1 MDRFGVLVSL
11 TLQIY
16 VFTIEKWYGDL
27 KAHKRCLLVAGWKPG
42 DPLPGIPAM
51 PPGWKPGDPIPLPGS
66 AAAQAGPPA
75 QAPAAQPAAPSAQP
89 EAGSLQKPPPPRP
102 LLQRPVFDV
111 DFLMLGEDNEA
122 VEEDFSSEEDS
133 DE

>member
-1 MDRFGVLVSL
+1 MGLYDEI
-11 TLQIY
+11 TLQVHMFAVLHLISRP
-16 VFTIEKWYGDL
+16 G
-27 KAHKRCLLVAGWKPG
+27 ARKRCLLVAGWKPG
-42 DPLPGIPAM
+42 DPLPGMPAM

-66 AAAQAGPPA
+66 AAAQAAPTGKPA
-75 QAPAAQPAAPSAQP
+75 VAQHAAPAASPAQP

-102 LLQRPVFDV
+102 VLQRPVFDA

>member
-66 AAAQAGPPA
+66 AAAQAGPPHRPPPHSPPRRRHSRSGFA
-75 QAPAAQPAAPSAQP
+75 AEAPAAA
-89 EAGSLQKPPPPRP
+89 RP

-111 DFLMLGEDNEA
+111 DFLMLGRG
-122 VEEDFSSEEDS
+122 
-133 DE
+133 